1 MPPGTLLSPSEEV
14 DDDDEEEDVVDT
26 VVVLLGDAEPLEPQ
40 ECVGAQGHG
49 VFEDVIVELEMECSV
64 EMVDLDVD
72 VSADTEVALLV
83 GPSHVHDFVVDTGFC
98 VVELILS
105 VELLELVELVDAG
118 KGTPD
123 TSLWKTLLI
132 VFRRGYFSP

>member
-1 MPPGTLLSPSEEV
+1 MLPGTLLSPSEEV
-14 DDDDEEEDVVDT
+14 DDDEEEEDVVDT

-64 EMVDLDVD
+64 EIVDLDVD

-83 GPSHVHDFVVDTGFC
+83 GPSHVHDLVVDTGFC

-105 VELLELVELVDAG
+105 VE
-118 KGTPD
+118 
-123 TSLWKTLLI
+123 
-132 VFRRGYFSP
+132 

>member
-1 MPPGTLLSPSEEV
+1 MLSPSEEV
-14 DDDDEEEDVVDT
+14 DDDEEEEDVVDT

-64 EMVDLDVD
+64 EIIVDLDVD

-98 VVELILS
+98 VVELTLS

-118 KGTPD
+118 KGTTD

-132 VFRRGYFSP
+132 VFRSGYFSP